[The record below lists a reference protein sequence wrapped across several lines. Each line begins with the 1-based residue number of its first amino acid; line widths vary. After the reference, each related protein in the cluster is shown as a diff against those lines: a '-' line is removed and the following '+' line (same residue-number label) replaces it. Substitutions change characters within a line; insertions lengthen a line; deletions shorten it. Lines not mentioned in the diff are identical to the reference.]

1 MRELLSWYKLLTT
14 RLKVVILVVFS
25 LATVS
30 AFIEYYLLENVG
42 SFLTA
47 VIGGTIGKLR
57 LIDGTRILLIVWIA
71 ALIRVLNVFMVGYSA
86 SSASTDI
93 LKKLF
98 NNMSKHPLFVGR
110 INKSEFNAAL
120 NEQASDLTWQ
130 CIRPTISIIND
141 FIVTLGLIF
150 AIIEIDAESFAI
162 VALALSAAYLVLVSF
177 VKSKQKVISKNINRL
192 QISVASETSNH
203 YNNII
208 LLTKPKA
215 ARLVEKGLYKS
226 ISNLR
231 RNQFLGQF
239 FTLFPKYF
247 IETIG
252 ITLLLTF
259 LMVPS
264 NNPDT
269 NPLANTGV
277 IAVGAQ
283 RLLPI
288 FQQMYAAYSSVNNSK
303 ELISKINY
311 RLKAKLDYK
320 TDKIFDDIDNEIGI
334 DSLQISSSGKN
345 YLNSEKF
352 LFFLIK

>member
-1 MRELLSWYKLLTT
+1 M
-14 RLKVVILVVFS
+14 VFS

-162 VALALSAAYLVLVSF
+162 VALALSAAYLVLGF
-177 VKSKQKVISKNINRL
+177 CEI
-192 QISVASETSNH
+192 
-203 YNNII
+203 
-208 LLTKPKA
+208 KA
-215 ARLVEKGLYKS
+215 ES
-226 ISNLR
+226 
-231 RNQFLGQF
+231 
-239 FTLFPKYF
+239 
-247 IETIG
+247 
-252 ITLLLTF
+252 
-259 LMVPS
+259 
-264 NNPDT
+264 
-269 NPLANTGV
+269 
-277 IAVGAQ
+277 
-283 RLLPI
+283 
-288 FQQMYAAYSSVNNSK
+288 
-303 ELISKINY
+303 
-311 RLKAKLDYK
+311 
-320 TDKIFDDIDNEIGI
+320 DK
-334 DSLQISSSGKN
+334 
-345 YLNSEKF
+345 
-352 LFFLIK
+352 